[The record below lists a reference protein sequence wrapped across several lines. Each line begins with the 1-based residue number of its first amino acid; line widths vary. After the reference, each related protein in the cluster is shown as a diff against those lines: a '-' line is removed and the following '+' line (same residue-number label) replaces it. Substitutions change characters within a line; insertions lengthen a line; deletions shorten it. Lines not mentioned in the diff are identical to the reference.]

1 MHKKTLLIKNAR
13 IVNEGTI
20 FEGDVLIEDQIIKEI
35 SSSISV
41 KNSNV
46 TVIDAENNYLIPG
59 VIDDQVCTPEG
70 GTPC

>member
-1 MHKKTLLIKNAR
+1 MHKQTLLIKNAR

-46 TVIDAENNYLIPG
+46 TVIDAEK
-59 VIDDQVCTPEG
+59 
-70 GTPC
+70 